1 MTHIDKQ
8 HIDYTLY
15 LVTDRSV
22 MSAKSLE
29 QAVEQAIQGG
39 CTVVQ
44 LREKNITSREFFETA
59 QRIILA
65 QENIAHAAEQLKA
78 CFTGAGYEF

>member
-59 QRIILA
+59 QRINKLRISTIFRL
-65 QENIAHAAEQLKA
+65 LSMTVRT
-78 CFTGAGYEF
+78 FVWL